1 MSTMKRLQYHQ
12 YGGPELMRL
21 EHFDLGT
28 PGKGEV
34 AIQVQFAA
42 INPIDWKL
50 RQGVMKMMTGQ
61 KFPRA
66 MGFDFSGTVIAVGPE
81 VARLR
86 PGDAVFGLARFKESG
101 ALGQALITK
110 ELFVAKKPDGVSFE
124 YAACLGTPGMTAW
137 GSLMD
142 KAGLAAGQRVFI
154 NGCAGAVGEAAV
166 QVARMHGATVA
177 GSCGAA
183 DIERMRALGVQTV
196 YDYRTIDLSAIRGR
210 YDVVIDTAEKLT
222 VEQAMGLL
230 NKNGVFLDLHP
241 TPGKFIRALF
251 NRRLKPVVGAPRFET
266 LDKLARAAS
275 EGRIRLPIGR
285 VVPLDAAA
293 VLIAELEAGLK
304 AGGKCLV
311 KME

>member
-1 MSTMKRLQYHQ
+1 MKRIQYHQ

-21 EHFDLGT
+21 EQFDLGT

-34 AIQVQFAA
+34 AIRVHLAA

-50 RQGVMKMMTGQ
+50 RQGVMRMMTGQ

-66 MGFDFSGTVIAVGPE
+66 MGADFSGTVIAVGPD
-81 VARLR
+81 VTRFQ
-86 PGDAVFGLARFKESG
+86 PGDAVFGLSRFKESG

-110 ELFVAKKPDGVSFE
+110 DTFVAKKPDGVSFE
-124 YAACLGTPGMTAW
+124 DAACLGTPGITAW

-154 NGCAGAVGEAAV
+154 NGCAGAVGEATV

-196 YDYRTIDLSAIRGR
+196 YDYRTTDLSAITER
-210 YDVVIDTAEKLT
+210 YDVVIDPAEKLT
-222 VEQAMGLL
+222 VGQATGLL

-241 TPGKFIRALF
+241 TPGKFLRALF
-251 NRRLKPVVGAPRFET
+251 NRRLKPVVGAPRAET
-266 LDKLARAAS
+266 LDNIARAANQ
-275 EGRIRLPIGR
+275 GKFRLPIGR
-285 VVPLDAAA
+285 VVPLEAA
-293 VLIAELEAGLK
+293 VGLITELEAGLK

>member
-1 MSTMKRLQYHQ
+1 MSTMQRLQYHQ
-12 YGGPELMRL
+12 YGGPEMMRL

-28 PGKGEV
+28 PGKGEL
-34 AIQVQFAA
+34 AIRVHFAA

-66 MGFDFSGTVIAVGPE
+66 MGADFSGTVIAVGPD
-81 VARLR
+81 VTRFQ
-86 PGDAVFGLARFKESG
+86 PGDAVFGLSRFKESG

-110 ELFVAKKPDGVSFE
+110 ETFVAKKPDGVSFE
-124 YAACLGTPGMTAW
+124 DAACLGTPGITAW
-137 GSLMD
+137 GGLVD
-142 KAGLAAGQRVFI
+142 KARLAAGQRVFI
-154 NGCAGAVGEAAV
+154 NGCAGAVGEATV

-196 YDYRTIDLSAIRGR
+196 YDYRAIDLSAVRER

-222 VEQAMGLL
+222 VEQATGLL

-241 TPGKFIRALF
+241 TPVKFLRALF
-251 NRRLKPVVGAPRFET
+251 NRRLKPVVGAPRAET
-266 LDKLARAAS
+266 LDNIARAA
-275 EGRIRLPIGR
+275 GQGKFRLPIGR
-285 VVPLDAAA
+285 VAPLAAA
-293 VLIAELEAGLK
+293 AALITELEAGLK

>member
-21 EHFDLGT
+21 ENFDLGV
-28 PGKGEV
+28 PGNGEL
-34 AIQVQFAA
+34 AIRVHVAA

-50 RQGVMKMMTGQ
+50 RQGVMKIMTG
-61 KFPRA
+61 KNFPRA
-66 MGFDFSGTVIAVGPE
+66 MGFDFSGTVIAVGPD
-81 VARLR
+81 VTRFQ
-86 PGDAVFGLARFKESG
+86 PGDAVFGLSRFKESG
-101 ALGQALITK
+101 ALGQALVTK
-110 ELFVAKKPDGVSFE
+110 EQFVAKKPDGVSFE
-124 YAACLGTPGMTAW
+124 DAACIGTPGITAW
-137 GSLMD
+137 GALMD

-154 NGCAGAVGEAAV
+154 NGCAGAVGEASV

-196 YDYRTIDLSAIRGR
+196 YDYRTTDLSAIAER
-210 YDVVIDTAEKLT
+210 YDVVIDTAEKMT

-230 NKNGVFLDLHP
+230 NKSGVFLDLHP
-241 TPGKFIRALF
+241 TPGKFLRALF
-251 NRRLKPVVGAPRFET
+251 NRRLKPVVGAPRTET
-266 LDKLARAAS
+266 LDKLARAAM
-275 EGRIRLPIGR
+275 EGKFRLPIGR
-285 VVPLDAAA
+285 VVPLEAAA
-293 VLIAELEAGLK
+293 GLITELEAGLK

>member
-1 MSTMKRLQYHQ
+1 MSTMKRLQYHR
-12 YGGPELMRL
+12 YGGPQLMRL
-21 EHFDLGT
+21 ENFDLGV
-28 PGKGEV
+28 PGKGEL
-34 AIQVQFAA
+34 AIRVHFAA

-50 RQGVMKMMTGQ
+50 RQGVMKIMTGQ

-81 VARLR
+81 VTRFE
-86 PGDAVFGLARFKESG
+86 PGDAVFGLSRFKESG

-110 ELFVAKKPDGVSFE
+110 EQFVTKKPDGVSFE
-124 YAACLGTPGMTAW
+124 DAACIGTPGITAW
-137 GSLMD
+137 GALID
-142 KAGLAAGQRVFI
+142 KARLAAGQRVFI
-154 NGCAGAVGEAAV
+154 NGCAGAVGEASV

-196 YDYRTIDLSAIRGR
+196 YDYRATDLSAIRER

-230 NKNGVFLDLHP
+230 NRNGVFLDLHP
-241 TPGKFIRALF
+241 TPGKFLRALV
-251 NRRLKPVVGAPRFET
+251 NRRLKPVVGAPRADT
-266 LDKLARAAS
+266 LDKLARAAR
-275 EGRIRLPIGR
+275 EGQFRLPIGR
-285 VVPLDAAA
+285 VVPLEAAA
-293 VLIAELEAGLK
+293 GLIAELESGMK